1 MNVNSPKLPDLVAA
15 KSMNFADIA
24 KAINGFITDSKE
36 NKLSVSNDEIKLIQ
50 SLVDVLINFSP
61 VISPHPGPKPIEP
74 PPPELPFCT
83 HLPGGFEIALTPEQE
98 TYNEN
103 YQKYRAEYEII
114 KNEWRENIFFP
125 WEEAINQ
132 NYKTLNATEHR
143 IIKGIRKEIDYF
155 LRHGGFEITCKVPWK
170 FLPPGFWPV
179 DESSVANLFAG
190 KSEKQMITERL
201 ISAVNLSPFEIVRG
215 ESEFNEYLCFR
226 FRNNNKVL
234 LESPYEGNAAYVLR
248 GDWEMLS
255 RKTKYELLNIYSEF
269 CERIIH
275 GQSGNWKY
283 EIKRSLGL
291 YR

>member
-1 MNVNSPKLPDLVAA
+1 MMNCPNLPDLEKA
-15 KSMNFADIA
+15 KGMAFADIA
-24 KAINGFITDSKE
+24 KSINGFIADSKD

-50 SLVDVLINFSP
+50 LLVDFLISLSP
-61 VISPHPGPKPIEP
+61 VISPHPGSKPIEP

-103 YQKYRAEYEII
+103 YQKYHAEYEII
-114 KNEWRENIFFP
+114 KNEWRNNVFLP

-155 LRHGGFEITCKVPWK
+155 LRHSGWEITRKVPWK

-190 KSEKQMITERL
+190 KSEKQMIPERL

-234 LESPYEGNAAYVLR
+234 LESSYEGNAAYVLR
-248 GDWEMLS
+248 GDWETLS
-255 RKTKYELLNIYSEF
+255 KKSKWELTNIYSDF

-275 GQSGNWKY
+275 GPSGNWKLK
-283 EIKRSLGL
+283 IKERLGL
-291 YR
+291 